1 MLFRSGYSD
10 INVPKINAGKMRN
23 KGFEVS
29 VSSRNL
35 VGEFSWNT
43 SLNASYNKNEII
55 RLNGD
60 VPMYFDNNIH
70 AVGHPVSSF
79 YGYVTNGIF
88 QTQEEVD
95 RYAIQTQGNDP
106 YNRTSAGDIKFK
118 DLNNDG
124 IINDKDRTYLGSPT
138 PTWIFSMNNSFAWK
152 GFDLEIFLQGAA
164 GNKDRKS
171 VV

>member
-1 MLFRSGYSD
+1 M
-10 INVPKINAGKMRN
+10 
-23 KGFEVS
+23 
-29 VSSRNL
+29 
-35 VGEFSWNT
+35 
-43 SLNASYNKNEII
+43 
-55 RLNGD
+55 NGD

-138 PTWIFSMNNSFAWK
+138 PTWIF
-152 GFDLEIFLQGAA
+152 Q
-164 GNKDRKS
+164 
-171 VV
+171 